1 MLLLLKYEKL
11 YIFIIIHDSFI
22 LPLIKFFGST
32 TVSDHTQ
39 TACSLII
46 EDEFYWKNKWVT
58 GSSML
63 QLRNPIHGNIVTAK
77 GKFGSHGHTTIAGFT
92 HPFFTPKAPTSS
104 YSAGVYIK
112 HKRLKVSWFVEE
124 VKIGRS
130 IRKKDKKNGK

>member
-22 LPLIKFFGST
+22 LPLIKIFGST

-77 GKFGSHGHTTIAGFT
+77 GKFGSMDIPPLLVSLILSSPLR
-92 HPFFTPKAPTSS
+92 HPQVPT
-104 YSAGVYIK
+104 VRVCI
-112 HKRLKVSWFVEE
+112 
-124 VKIGRS
+124 
-130 IRKKDKKNGK
+130 